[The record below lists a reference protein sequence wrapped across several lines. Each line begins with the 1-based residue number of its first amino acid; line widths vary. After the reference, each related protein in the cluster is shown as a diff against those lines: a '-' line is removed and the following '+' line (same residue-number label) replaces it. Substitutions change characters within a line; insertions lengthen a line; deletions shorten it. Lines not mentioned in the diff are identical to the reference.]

1 MSEKNKHNTKS
12 SEINDTQLKQLI
24 EACIFSSDK
33 PVSMD
38 MLKTTVLL
46 DIKVTKNKIKQ
57 MLIDIEFDYSE
68 RGVNLIKVA
77 SGYRFQAAN
86 HLGPMLGKMWQ
97 ERPPKYSRALLET
110 LALIAFKQPI
120 TRGEIENVR
129 GVSVSS
135 NIMRTLVERGWVKA
149 VGHKEVPGRPSLYGT
164 TSGFLDYF
172 SLTSLSELPELI
184 EPESLDLIA
193 KKLEGEF
200 MGVSN
205 NEAPPEQE
213 AVN

>member
-205 NEAPPEQE
+205 NESPPEQE